1 LDGNA
6 FLPAVRASNPE
17 EVVLQNDSG
26 TLVRKTLEALPTYFR
41 EVLILRELDGMS
53 YKEIADITGMA
64 AGTEMSNL
72 LRARGRFRQALKNLI
87 NGDRVQSSPR
97 ILTVKT

>member
-1 LDGNA
+1 
-6 FLPAVRASNPE
+6 
-17 EVVLQNDSG
+17 VLQNDSG

-64 AGTEMSNL
+64 AGTEISNL